1 MVESKLRAEI
11 ENGIIRDPEIQTDH
25 SLIMQPFHNPIKTNP
40 LMIGVLVS
48 SSFCAIS
55 LSLSLLLLATP
66 KIVDKVSSPQDVY
79 DPTTVDHLVFGIAS
93 SGNSW
98 PNRKEY
104 TKLWWNLK
112 SNKRMRGCVFVDS
125 LPDKENSNNDYSLP
139 PLCVSEDTSQFL
151 YTYKPGGL
159 RSAIRVAR
167 VVKET
172 VALNHSG
179 VRWYLFGDDD
189 TIFFPENLVKI
200 LSKYDHRLWYYVGS
214 HSEIYE
220 ASQVFG
226 FGMAFGGGGFAIS
239 SSLAQVL
246 AKVFDSCIERYAHL
260 YGSDARVYSCITELG
275 VGLTHEPGF
284 HQVDLRGNIYGLL
297 AAHPLTPL
305 LSLHHPDHTDPI
317 FPNMTTTKSL
327 QHLFEAVSVDSQRI
341 LQQTVCYEKQF
352 SWTIS
357 VAWGY
362 AVQVF
367 QNNVLLPDVLRVQQT
382 FEQWKQGNALQG
394 IYTFN
399 TKELHPDPCKRPTIF
414 YLDKVSSDKDGIISS
429 YRKSFQNCSLDKT
442 SLKKLEVIK
451 VVTNKLD
458 LDSKQL
464 QTPRRHCCDLLPY
477 NAGDLMEIAI
487 RECKYE
493 ELVYMH

>member
-1 MVESKLRAEI
+1 M
-11 ENGIIRDPEIQTDH
+11 IICNAQLHLAP
-25 SLIMQPFHNPIKTNP
+25 SLIMKSIHKPIKTKP
-40 LMIGVLVS
+40 LMKFILVS

-55 LSLSLLLLATP
+55 LCVSVLLLATP
-66 KIVDKVSSPQDVY
+66 KVVEVGSSPQYVS

-93 SGNSW
+93 SGISW
-98 PNRKEY
+98 PKRKEY
-104 TKLWWNLK
+104 SKIWWNWKL
-112 SNKRMRGCVFVDS
+112 NKTMRGCVFVDT
-125 LPDKENSNNDYSLP
+125 LPHEENANNNNDGSRP
-139 PLCVSEDTSQFL
+139 PLCVSEDTSQFF

-179 VRWYLFGDDD
+179 VRWYVFGDDD
-189 TIFFPENLVKI
+189 TIFFPQNLVKT

-214 HSEIYE
+214 YSEIYE
-220 ASQVFG
+220 GSQVFG

-246 AKVFDSCIERYAHL
+246 AKVFDSCIQRYSHL

-284 HQVDLRGNIYGLL
+284 HQVDLRGDIFGLL

-305 LSLHHPDHTDPI
+305 VSLHHPDHTDPI

-327 QHLFEAVSVDSQRI
+327 QHLFEAVNVDSERI
-341 LQQTVCYEKQF
+341 LQQTVCYERRF

-357 VAWGY
+357 VSWGY
-362 AVQVF
+362 GVQVF
-367 QNNVLLPDVLRVQQT
+367 QNNMLLPDVLRVEKT
-382 FEQWKQGNALQG
+382 FKQWKEGNVLAG

-399 TKELHPDPCKRPTIF
+399 TRELHPDQCKRPTIF
-414 YLDKVSSDKDGIISS
+414 YLDKVSSSKDGIISS
-429 YRKSFQNCSLDKT
+429 YRKYSQNCSYKEPM
-442 SLKKLEVIK
+442 KKLEVIK
-451 VVTNKLD
+451 VFTNKLY
-458 LDSKQL
+458 LDNKQI
-464 QTPRRHCCDLLPY
+464 PRRHCCDVLPS
-477 NAGDLMEIAI
+477 NAGDSMEIAI

-493 ELVYMH
+493 EMIYMH